1 MGTDQKLASRYGP
14 YLLLSRLP
22 TDSDTLAS
30 HPSEPLFCMFC
41 NEDLMEWSPRDR
53 QSHYEAHLSNL
64 DTLRAH

>member
-1 MGTDQKLASRYGP
+1 MVADQTWYVH

-22 TDSDTLAS
+22 TNTLTS

-41 NEDLMEWSPRDR
+41 NVDLTKWSPKDR